1 MLKCKTSRLW
11 IGMLMVLSLG
21 WMGATGHA
29 QNAALGVVDED
40 KVGDKYD
47 QFIKA
52 ITGLDEQAR
61 KLDRD
66 KMPAREFLDEA
77 QGARFDILVI
87 KSVAGVLKA
96 NEEAELQG
104 LVDSG
109 TKRREEWTGLLSLA
123 NKNGKEA
130 RIKELQDLAA
140 KNSSAVTKIAN
151 DLFDA
156 IKKRQ
161 EEIERQYTDRANDII
176 KQVAAEKK
184 LAMVMRKKAVVWNSP
199 DVVDI
204 TDEVIKRLN
213 APA

>member
-1 MLKCKTSRLW
+1 MLKWKTSWLW
-11 IGMLMVLSLG
+11 VGMLMVLGVG
-21 WMGATGHA
+21 WMGGVAHA
-29 QNAALGVVDED
+29 QSMALGVVDED
-40 KVGDKYD
+40 KVGDKYE

-77 QGARFDILVI
+77 QGVRFDALVT

-104 LVDSG
+104 LVDTG

-123 NKNGKEA
+123 NKSGKEA

-140 KNSSAVTKIAN
+140 KNSTAVTKIAN

-176 KQVAAEKK
+176 KQVAIEKK

-199 DVVDI
+199 EVVDI

-213 APA
+213 VPA

>member
-1 MLKCKTSRLW
+1 MLKWKTSRLW
-11 IGMLMVLSLG
+11 VVMLMVLSLG
-21 WMGATGHA
+21 WMGGAAHA
-29 QNAALGVVDED
+29 QNMALGVVDED
-40 KVGDKYD
+40 RVGDKYE

-61 KLDRD
+61 ELDRE

-77 QGARFDILVI
+77 QGARFDILVL

-96 NEEAELQG
+96 NEGAELQG
-104 LVDSG
+104 LVDTG
-109 TKRREEWTGLLSLA
+109 KKRRDEWTGLLSLA
-123 NKNGKEA
+123 NKTGKEA

-140 KNSSAVTKIAN
+140 KNSTAVTKIAN

-199 DVVDI
+199 EVVDI
-204 TDEVIKRLN
+204 TEEVIKRLN